1 MSKLKIGFKVMSDVQ
16 KWPAT
21 FEACDRLNSDPSL
34 SEADRALVAQMR
46 QALTQRASGVT
57 LKRPGE
63 SPKPIKPKD
72 EGPSTLRRIPNH
84 PGEIL
89 FNEFLTGGRTK
100 IPGISAQALLDLLHG
115 DGRITPRLAKTLAA
129 ALNTS
134 AEFWLN
140 LQSNYD
146 AFTSEQVI
154 LDRDITAESIA
165 DYEAGKTFSW
175 DELLSK
181 IDAGPHWDEALAS
194 LEMDRA
200 MATQGL
206 NREALA
212 LLALLGLS
220 GEDVAAGRVSTLAEA
235 LSKIRG
241 GDPIPADIRAYIQK
255 KHKKPAP
262 PSDMEGVMSELECL
276 RIEVE
281 ELRAD
286 RDHWMGLWQ
295 RAANELLRRSPP
307 STIKLPGAGD
317 QMATVLNILDLGKQA
332 ESVLLDSED
341 VRMSVR
347 LRLEGEEGLPADVPH
362 HGRDS
367 G

>member
-1 MSKLKIGFKVMSDVQ
+1 MSKLKIAFKVMSDTQ

-21 FEACDRLNSDPSL
+21 LEACDRLDSDPSL
-34 SEADRALVAQMR
+34 SEADRVLVAQMR
-46 QALTQRASGVT
+46 QALTQRASEVT
-57 LKRPGE
+57 LKRPGGR
-63 SPKPIKPKD
+63 PRPIKLKG
-72 EGPSTLRRIPNH
+72 EEPS
-84 PGEIL
+84 
-89 FNEFLTGGRTK
+89 
-100 IPGISAQALLDLLHG
+100 A
-115 DGRITPRLAKTLAA
+115 
-129 ALNTS
+129 
-134 AEFWLN
+134 
-140 LQSNYD
+140 
-146 AFTSEQVI
+146 SEQVI
-154 LDRDITAESIA
+154 ADRDIMSESRA

-181 IDAGPHWDEALAS
+181 IDTGPHWDVALAS
-194 LEMDRA
+194 LEMDRV

-262 PSDMEGVMSELECL
+262 PGDMERVLSELERL

-281 ELRAD
+281 ELRVD

-295 RAANELLRRSPP
+295 RAANELLWRTPA

-317 QMATVLNILDLGKQA
+317 QSAAVVNILDLGKQA
-332 ESVLLDSED
+332 EGVLLDPED

-347 LRLEGEEGLPADVPH
+347 LRLEDEEGLPADVPTMDEIQAEVREVRRARAKRK
-362 HGRDS
+362 GTIS
-367 G
+367 

>member
-1 MSKLKIGFKVMSDVQ
+1 MSKLKIGFKVMLDTQ

-21 FEACDRLNSDPSL
+21 FEDCDRLDSDPSL

-46 QALTQRASGVT
+46 QALAQRASGVT

-63 SPKPIKPKD
+63 RPRPIKLKC
-72 EGPSTLRRIPNH
+72 EGPPV
-84 PGEIL
+84 
-89 FNEFLTGGRTK
+89 
-100 IPGISAQALLDLLHG
+100 
-115 DGRITPRLAKTLAA
+115 
-129 ALNTS
+129 
-134 AEFWLN
+134 
-140 LQSNYD
+140 
-146 AFTSEQVI
+146 SEQI
-154 LDRDITAESIA
+154 IADRDITTESLA
-165 DYEAGKTFSW
+165 DYKAGKTFSW
-175 DELLSK
+175 DELLSR
-181 IDAGPHWDEALAS
+181 IDAGPHWDEVLAS

-206 NREALA
+206 NKESLA

-241 GDPIPADIRAYIQK
+241 GDPIKDGIRAYIRR

-262 PSDMEGVMSELECL
+262 PGDMEGVLSELERL

-286 RDHWMGLWQ
+286 RDRWMGLWQ
-295 RAANELLRRSPP
+295 RVANELLRRTPP

-317 QMATVLNILDLGKQA
+317 QTVAVLNILDLGKQA
-332 ESVLLDSED
+332 EGVLLDPED

-347 LRLEGEEGLPADVPH
+347 LRLEGEEGLPADVPTMDEIRAEVREVRRARAKRK
-362 HGRDS
+362 GTPP
-367 G
+367 